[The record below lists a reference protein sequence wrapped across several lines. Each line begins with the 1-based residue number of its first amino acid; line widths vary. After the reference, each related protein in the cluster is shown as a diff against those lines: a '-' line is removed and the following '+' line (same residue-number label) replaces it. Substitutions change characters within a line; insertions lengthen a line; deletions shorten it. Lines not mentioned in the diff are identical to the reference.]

1 MMNDLRQIPVRAN
14 QIKLATYHLETL
26 QRIITN
32 FGLED
37 SQSQDEINH
46 LLAYF
51 SGLLEYKRLSTGDF
65 YGTFLEQHTPICHCS
80 GSN

>member
-1 MMNDLRQIPVRAN
+1 MNDLRQIPVRAN

-51 SGLLEYKRLSTGDF
+51 SGLLEYKHAGDF
-65 YGTFLEQHTPICHCS
+65 YGTFLEQHTPIRHCS

>member
-1 MMNDLRQIPVRAN
+1 MNDLRQIPVRAS

-26 QRIITN
+26 RKIIAN
-32 FGLED
+32 FGMED
-37 SQSQDEINH
+37 SRSQDEINH

-51 SGLLEYKRLSTGDF
+51 SGLLEHKSTGDF
-65 YGTFLEQHTPICHCS
+65 YGTFLEQHTPIRYGS